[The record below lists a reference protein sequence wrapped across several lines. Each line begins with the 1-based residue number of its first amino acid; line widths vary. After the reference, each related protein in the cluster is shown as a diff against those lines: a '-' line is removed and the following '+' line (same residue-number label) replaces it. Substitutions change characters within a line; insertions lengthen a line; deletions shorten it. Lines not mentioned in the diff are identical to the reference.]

1 MISSHS
7 NIEIVAG
14 PSTIAELTEDQ
25 QQRLTQLLDR
35 YLQGLEQ
42 GDPIDVQQMLS
53 DNVDLAI
60 VLRAYLSKLD
70 GLHGIAAGF
79 QNHGELEPLV
89 SGEPNSDESK
99 SRIKSLKLGEYT
111 IVREL
116 GRGGMGI
123 VFEARQRTLNRR
135 VALKLLPMASMLD
148 ARQIARFKNE
158 SHAAAQLQ
166 HPNIVPVFSFGVERG
181 IHFYAMQFIEG
192 QTIDSWIESS
202 ADAES
207 LQQWRSTA
215 RIMADAA
222 NAIHCAHEC
231 GIVHR
236 DIKPS
241 NLMLDQGRKIWVTD
255 FGLARCQNDLSLT
268 LSGDLIGTM
277 RYMSPEQAGGRA
289 ELVDHR
295 TDIYSLGVTMYEMLT
310 GHVAV
315 KGDDGPSVLSEIANG
330 NPPRVRRIMRHV
342 PADLEVVL
350 LKAMAKEKDDRYATA
365 REFADDLKAVLED
378 RPTLAKP
385 PSIPIIAG
393 RWARRHH
400 KLVAAASIVL
410 LVGMLGLFTSALI
423 IAKKD
428 RDVEKYFRQAQETVD
443 QLGTRV
449 ATQLASVPG
458 AEHIRQSL
466 LADNLAY
473 YQQFVAQAAGDRE
486 LQAELAMTHGRIGA
500 LVKELESAERSI
512 THYEK
517 SAEIYRKLAEKTP
530 DSPMLLRSMARNLN
544 QLGLATHAAGKTIK
558 AYSAYENSIQIQQRL
573 VAQNVDPSD
582 QTDLALTRSNH
593 GLLLAETGETDRA
606 RNELTEAI
614 EILTAAATG
623 DCSNVLA
630 ARGLAAAL
638 GNLSSLSLDEY
649 PGDAIPLLEQ
659 AIDQQLRISRLSP
672 NPLQPS
678 REIATTYNTLGA
690 AYLGAAVSESGIV
703 RSSQLEQAA
712 DAFSNAVRIQRR
724 LQSIAPLVDEYCVSL
739 ATSLN
744 NLATALLKKGDQSG
758 ASLAVEEAISLQLAC
773 LADSPDGPSSSRL
786 GVMFNNQG
794 TALEATGDIQGA
806 VTAFQSAVEYQH
818 SAITFEPQSRHAN
831 QYLLQHYSN
840 LLRVQVRD
848 QRWPDV
854 ERTSG
859 HYRDAARHPTQ
870 LLAVA
875 EDLADVSKLVPA
887 GQRRDRVVSD
897 MAETLLAAREA
908 GMEFDSSFLLREPFR
923 SFAHVQSLRK
933 VIQP

>member
-7 NIEIVAG
+7 NIELAVA
-14 PSTIAELTEDQ
+14 PSTIAELNNDQ
-25 QQRLTQLLDR
+25 QQKLTQLLDH
-35 YLQGLEQ
+35 YLRGLEQ

-53 DNVDLAI
+53 ENVDLAL

-70 GLHGIAAGF
+70 GLRGIAAGF

-89 SGEPNSDESK
+89 SGEPNLDESK

-123 VFEARQRTLNRR
+123 VYEARQRTLDRR

-148 ARQIARFKNE
+148 AQQIARFKNE

-166 HPNIVPVFSFGVERG
+166 HPNIVPVYSFGVERG

-192 QTIDSWIESS
+192 QTIDSWIDSS
-202 ADAES
+202 VDAES
-207 LQQWRSTA
+207 PHQWRQTA
-215 RIMADAA
+215 RIMTDAADAL
-222 NAIHCAHEC
+222 HCAHEC

-241 NLMLDQGRKIWVTD
+241 NLMLDETGKIWVTD
-255 FGLARCQNDLSLT
+255 FGLARCQTDLSLT
-268 LSGDLIGTM
+268 RSGDLVGTM

-295 TDIYSLGVTMYEMLT
+295 TDIYSLGATMYEMLT
-310 GHVAV
+310 GDVAV

-330 NPPRVRRIMRHV
+330 NPPRVRRIMRHL

-365 REFADDLKAVLED
+365 REFANDLKAVLED

-385 PSIPIIAG
+385 PSLPTIAG
-393 RWARRHH
+393 RWASRHRN
-400 KLVAAASIVL
+400 LVAAASIVF
-410 LVGMLGLFTSALI
+410 LVGMFGLLASSVI
-423 IAKKD
+423 IAQKN
-428 RDVEKYFRQAQETVD
+428 RDIEKYFRQAQETVD
-443 QLGTRV
+443 RLGTRV

-466 LADNLAY
+466 LTDNLAY
-473 YQQFVAQAAGDRE
+473 YQQFVAQATGDQQ
-486 LQAELAMTHGRIGA
+486 LQVELAMTHSRIGA

-530 DSPMLLRSMARNLN
+530 DSPMLLRNMAQNLN
-544 QLGLATHAAGKTIK
+544 QLGLAAHAAGQTAK
-558 AYSAYENSIQIQQRL
+558 AYSAYENSIRIQRRL
-573 VAQNVDPSD
+573 VEQNVDPND
-582 QTDLALTRSNH
+582 RTDLALTISNH
-593 GLLLAETGETDRA
+593 GLLLSESGHPERA
-606 RNELTEAI
+606 RAELTEAI
-614 EILTAAATG
+614 EILTAATTNDG
-623 DCSNVLA
+623 SNVLA

-638 GNLSSLSLDEY
+638 GNLSSLSLDSN
-649 PGDAIPLLEQ
+649 PADSIPLLEQ
-659 AIDQQLRISRLSP
+659 AIDHQLRIRKLSP
-672 NPLQPS
+672 NPLKPS

-690 AYLGAAVSESGIV
+690 AYL
-703 RSSQLEQAA
+703 RSAQLGKAA
-712 DAFSNAVRIQRR
+712 DAFSNAVGIQRR
-724 LQSIAPLVDEYCVSL
+724 LQSIAPLVDEYRVEL
-739 ATSLN
+739 AISLN

-758 ASLAVEEAISLQLAC
+758 ASKAAGEAISLQLVC
-773 LADSPDGPSSSRL
+773 LGDKPADGPSSSRL

-794 TALEATGDIQGA
+794 TALEAMGDIQGA
-806 VTAFQSAVEYQH
+806 VGAFQSAVAHQQT
-818 SAITFEPQSRHAN
+818 AIAFDPLSQQFN

-840 LLRVQVRD
+840 LLRLQVRD
-848 QRWPDV
+848 QRWQDA
-854 ERTSG
+854 EKTSG
-859 HYRDAARHPTQ
+859 QYRDAATQQPAQ

-875 EDLADVSKLVPA
+875 EDLASVSKLAPA
-887 GQRRDRVVSD
+887 GLRRDCVVND
-897 MAETLLAAREA
+897 MTATLLAAREA
-908 GMEFDSSFLLREPFR
+908 GLEFDSSLLLREPFR

-933 VIQP
+933 AVQP